1 MSVVAPT
8 MLDFERIVLNF
19 YFLFLR
25 FYIQKHGFRH
35 QPVDVALQIVKLSEG
50 LSER

>member
-19 YFLFLR
+19 YFLFLW
-25 FYIQKHGFRH
+25 FHYNNKIQKLIQHR
-35 QPVDVALQIVKLSEG
+35 QQIADMVPLSA
-50 LSER
+50 